1 MSFDT
6 VRSAAGPAGRAAHPD
21 VSDAPHSARI
31 TGNGAR
37 EGAPEDGIDFSA
49 LSQIGPEVR
58 AQIKILIVDDEH
70 TLRESCASVLRL
82 DGYDVT
88 LCGRGDDAVELVQR
102 RGFDIVLL
110 DLYMTHVPGM
120 QLLRTVLEHK
130 PDTLVVI
137 MTGNPSVGSSIEALR
152 AGAWDYLPK
161 PFSATHLQVLIGRAT
176 HAIMVARE
184 SRDLNEELE
193 KRHGHSEKITVLGRS
208 PAFLR
213 AIDLARKVARTDASV
228 FITGESG
235 TGKEMIAQFI
245 HYHSRRSSRP
255 LVAVNCAALPETLL
269 ESEMFGHVK
278 GAFTGAIRD
287 KPGLLE
293 TANGGTF
300 FLDELTEMSQTIQ
313 AKLLR
318 VIQDGVVRRV
328 GSESTDA
335 VVNVRFIAATNRDPQ
350 QATEEGVLRRD
361 LYYRLSVVPIRV
373 PPLRERPEDIPV
385 LAEHFL
391 SLYWARHRDFGAA
404 KPTFSRPALRAL
416 QAQPWRGN
424 VRELQNVIEHA
435 VVLLDPGCEIQPED
449 LPFIDGMVP
458 PPPAWSAQTIG
469 DDGFGD
475 EQYHSARDR
484 VLADFER
491 GYLRWLVGRA
501 GANMS
506 RAAKIAGVDRTTLYR
521 LMEKHGLQ
529 RDTIIK
535 GDLP

>member
-1 MSFDT
+1 MS
-6 VRSAAGPAGRAAHPD
+6 G
-21 VSDAPHSARI
+21 VS
-31 TGNGAR
+31 GM
-37 EGAPEDGIDFSA
+37 E
-49 LSQIGPEVR
+49 L
-58 AQIKILIVDDEH
+58 
-70 TLRESCASVLRL
+70 LREILQARP
-82 DGYDVT
+82 
-88 LCGRGDDAVELVQR
+88 E
-102 RGFDIVLL
+102 
-110 DLYMTHVPGM
+110 
-120 QLLRTVLEHK
+120 
-130 PDTLVVI
+130 TLVVI
-137 MTGNPSVGSSIEALR
+137 MTGNPSVDSSLEALR

-161 PFSATHLQVLIGRAT
+161 PFSASHLQVLIGRAA
-176 HAIMVARE
+176 HAITVARE
-184 SRDLNEELE
+184 SREVNQELDT
-193 KRHGHSEKITVLGRS
+193 RHGHSEKLTVLGRS

-245 HYHSRRSSRP
+245 HHHSRRSSRA
-255 LVAVNCAALPETLL
+255 LVAVNCAALPENLL
-269 ESEMFGHVK
+269 ESELFGHVK

-293 TANGGTF
+293 IANGGTF

-335 VVNVRFIAATNRDPQ
+335 VVSVRFVAATNREPQ
-350 QATEEGVLRRD
+350 AATEEGVLRRD

-373 PPLRERPEDIPV
+373 PPLRERQEDIPL

-391 SLYWARHRDFGAA
+391 ALYWSRHREYGSPA
-404 KPTFSRPALRAL
+404 PSFSREALRAL

-435 VVLLDPGCEIQPED
+435 VVLLEPGSEVRADD
-449 LPFIDGMVP
+449 LPFIDGGGAAS
-458 PPPAWSAQTIG
+458 PAAPWSPDAIAQ
-469 DDGFGD
+469 GFR
-475 EQYHSARDR
+475 EEKYHDARDR
-484 VLADFER
+484 ILADFER
-491 GYLRWLVGRA
+491 GYLRWLVEHA

-535 GDLP
+535 EDSG